1 MGVTR
6 GWGKLH
12 NGEFH
17 DLYPWKNIIIIIVI
31 IMVKTRVNKIGG
43 VYST

>member
-12 NGEFH
+12 NGELH
-17 DLYPWKNIIIIIVI
+17 DLHPWKNIIIII
-31 IMVKTRVNKIGG
+31 IMVKTRVNKMGG
-43 VYST
+43 AYST